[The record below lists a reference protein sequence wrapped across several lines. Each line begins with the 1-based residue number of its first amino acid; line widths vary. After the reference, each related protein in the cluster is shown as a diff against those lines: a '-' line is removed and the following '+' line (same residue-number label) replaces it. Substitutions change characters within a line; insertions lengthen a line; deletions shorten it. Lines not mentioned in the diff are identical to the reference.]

1 MVATAII
8 PGDIW
13 RYYTGNSRILFKRPE
28 RLTLLELPHE
38 RQFLDVG
45 EEFMILETIGT
56 DPAKERWVH
65 AIVLGTEKMGWFYLD
80 DSGRG

>member
-28 RLTLLELPHE
+28 RLTLLELTGETVTIPSEMSGKVIEVQKLYHD
-38 RQFLDVG
+38 FLVSKG
-45 EEFMILETIGT
+45 
-56 DPAKERWVH
+56 
-65 AIVLGTEKMGWFYLD
+65 Y
-80 DSGRG
+80 